1 LLGIGHFLH
10 FIDHLLFASGHE
22 AFFIFGLFFL
32 LFLLFSVDLVGFLLS
47 DFLNLRLIFVL
58 LLGFGDLFGLGFF
71 LFGFILGLIKLSL
84 GLLQTLKGIFEIF
97 KVFELLDVLVDI
109 VHGEL
114 RR

>member
-1 LLGIGHFLH
+1 MLGIGHFLH
-10 FIDHLLFASGHE
+10 FIDHIFFASGHE

-58 LLGFGDLFGLGFF
+58 FLGFGDLFGLGFF
-71 LFGFILGLIKLSL
+71 LFWFGLIKLSL

-97 KVFELLDVLVDI
+97 KVFELLDVLVDV
-109 VHGEL
+109 VHGEF